1 MQQPKKMKKKELVM
15 HIYNKYL
22 QDDSTFQL
30 NVPTTLLENLRETIK
45 QNKLTAQIFVDIEN
59 HIFEILRSD
68 IWPRFTRSKE
78 FKNFK
83 LKITA

>member
-15 HIYNKYL
+15 KIYNKYL

-30 NVPTTLLENLRETIK
+30 NVPTSLLEKIREAIQ
-45 QNKLTAQIFVDIEN
+45 QNQLKSQIFVDIEK
-59 HIFEILRSD
+59 HIFDILQSD
-68 IWPRFTRSKE
+68 ILPRFTRSKE
-78 FKNFK
+78 FKSFK